1 MHTQNLS
8 ATIHDYDPAKGLAFQ
23 GDVSIIPIP
32 KNIKIDRSDEI
43 TPVNGRLILQ
53 EGEVSGHHH
62 AITLMER
69 SSPHDK
75 IIEEAKKQRSEKLA
89 TSSGTEHAV
98 IDGVYTATIDILLKD
113 AQAGKIA
120 VPTARLYRDPAAV
133 EAMRVAGIITRVDLA
148 VAVLVVE
155 TGPMCL
161 SHEEHDTIR
170 IPPGEYLIGRQI
182 ESAGAEER
190 VIAD

>member
-8 ATIHDYDPAKGLAFQ
+8 ATIHDYDPAKGMAFQ
-23 GDVSIIPIP
+23 GDGSIIPIP
-32 KNIKIDRSDEI
+32 KGIKIDRSDEI
-43 TPVNGRLILQ
+43 APVNGRLILQ

-62 AITLMER
+62 AITLMV
-69 SSPHDK
+69 
-75 IIEEAKKQRSEKLA
+75 IEEAKKQRSEKLA
-89 TSSGTEHAV
+89 TRSGTEHAV

-182 ESAGAEER
+182 ESAGAEDR
-190 VIAD
+190 VVAD